1 MLNEEFYDLVDKLAL
16 INEDA
21 EEKPVKAVSV
31 EELEKASNEE
41 KPKEGETKEGEAK
54 ETKETET
61 DDGENISKAV
71 KDAIKP
77 QVDVASSIINS
88 LKDAYAD
95 NCNNSKELSVMTDQI
110 KNWEKT
116 IRGACQTIVDTVKNK
131 KLFKTDE
138 NGNWVKGENGKY
150 LAWNGK
156 QINKVFSPKAFS
168 WLKDNGSRDR
178 STLDLCAAIMVFYNS
193 IVV

>member
-1 MLNEEFYDLVDKLAL
+1 MFNEEFYEMVDKLAL

-21 EEKPVKAVSV
+21 EEHAPTV
-31 EELEKASNEE
+31 EEMEDSTKEE
-41 KPKEGETKEGEAK
+41 KSEEVS
-54 ETKETET
+54 
-61 DDGENISKAV
+61 DENISKAV
-71 KDAIKP
+71 KEAIKP
-77 QVDVASSIINS
+77 QVDVAVSVINS

-95 NCNNSKELSVMTDQI
+95 NCNNSKELSNMTDQI

-116 IRGACQTIVDTVKNK
+116 IRGACQTVVDTVKNK
-131 KLFKTDE
+131 KLFKTDK

-156 QINKVFSPKAFS
+156 QINQVFSPKAFS

>member
-21 EEKPVKAVSV
+21 EEKPVKPVSV

-54 ETKETET
+54 ETQETET
-61 DDGENISKAV
+61 DDSENISKAV

-95 NCNNSKELSVMTDQI
+95 NCNSSKELSVMTDQI

-131 KLFKTDE
+131 KLFKTDAD
-138 NGNWVKGENGKY
+138 GNWVKGENGKY

>member
-1 MLNEEFYDLVDKLAL
+1 MTNEDFYDIIDKLSLLNEDV
-16 INEDA
+16 
-21 EEKPVKAVSV
+21 EEKAPSV
-31 EELEKASNEE
+31 EEMEKAV
-41 KPKEGETKEGEAK
+41 KAK
-54 ETKETET
+54 EKETDEPSKEKET
-61 DDGENISKAV
+61 TDKESAVEETSDENISKLV

-77 QVDVASSIINS
+77 QVDIANSMIDS

-116 IRGACQTIVDTVKNK
+116 IRGACQSIVDTVNNK
-131 KLFKTDE
+131 KLFKTNED
-138 NGNWVKGENGKY
+138 GTWVKGENGKY

-168 WLKDNGSRDR
+168 WIKDNGSRDR
-178 STLDLCAAIMVFYNS
+178 STLDLCAAIIIFYNS
-193 IVV
+193 IVE

>member
-1 MLNEEFYDLVDKLAL
+1 MFTNYDEIIDKLAL
-16 INEDA
+16 LNE
-21 EEKPVKAVSV
+21 ESEPNVPTV
-31 EELEKASNEE
+31 EDMEKAAKEDDS
-41 KPKEGETKEGEAK
+41 PKEETSE
-54 ETKETET
+54 
-61 DDGENISKAV
+61 ENISKAV
-71 KDAIKP
+71 KEAIKP
-77 QVDVASSIINS
+77 QVDIALSTINS
-88 LKDAYAD
+88 IKDAFSDY
-95 NCNNSKELSVMTDQI
+95 CNNARELTTMTDQV

-131 KLFKTDE
+131 NLFKTDE
-138 NGNWVKGENGKY
+138 KGNWVKGENGKY

-156 QINKVFSPKAFS
+156 QINMVFSPKAFS

>member
-131 KLFKTDE
+131 KLFSMILYGPPGIGKTSIANALVNDLDIRE
-138 NGNWVKGENGKY
+138 EFLCQY
-150 LAWNGK
+150 L
-156 QINKVFSPKAFS
+156 
-168 WLKDNGSRDR
+168 D
-178 STLDLCAAIMVFYNS
+178 
-193 IVV
+193 